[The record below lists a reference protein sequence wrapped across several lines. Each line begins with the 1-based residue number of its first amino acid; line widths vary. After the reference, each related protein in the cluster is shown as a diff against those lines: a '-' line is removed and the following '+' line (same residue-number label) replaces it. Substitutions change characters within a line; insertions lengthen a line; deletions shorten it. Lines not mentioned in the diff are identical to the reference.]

1 MLAAISKKL
10 LIAAKR
16 LRLVGGQTFR
26 MTKTIFIS
34 TILSLLI
41 YSCATK
47 TILKNGDLKGYC
59 GYEIVKAD
67 SCLIKFNT
75 DNTFIRTGT
84 MYIQTSG
91 TYLIKSDT
99 LIVNYYCD
107 SCSDSKAICCG
118 KQSFIKT
125 DKGKLKM
132 VSFFTI
138 KGEVMQ
144 LPKDYQDIELFK
156 CAD

>member
-1 MLAAISKKL
+1 MK
-10 LIAAKR
+10 
-16 LRLVGGQTFR
+16 
-26 MTKTIFIS
+26 KTIFIS

-41 YSCATK
+41 YNCDTK
-47 TILKNGDLKGYC
+47 TTLKNVDLKGYC

-75 DNTFIRTGT
+75 DSTFIRTGT

-99 LIVNYYCD
+99 LVVNYYCD
-107 SCSDSKAICCG
+107 SCSDSRTICCA
-118 KQSFIKT
+118 KQFFIKT
-125 DKGKLKM
+125 NRNKLKI
-132 VSFFTI
+132 VSLLTI
-138 KGEVMQ
+138 NGEVMQ
-144 LPKDYQDIELFK
+144 IPKDYQDIELFK

>member
-1 MLAAISKKL
+1 
-10 LIAAKR
+10 
-16 LRLVGGQTFR
+16 

-34 TILSLLI
+34 IIISLLI

-47 TILKNGDLKGYC
+47 IILKNGDLKGYC
-59 GYEIVKAD
+59 GYEIVKTD

-75 DNTFIRTGT
+75 DSTFIRTGS

-91 TYLIKSDT
+91 TYMIKSDT

-107 SCSDSKAICCG
+107 SCSDNKAICCG
-118 KQSFIKT
+118 KQSFIKA
-125 DKGKLKM
+125 DKDKLRI
-132 VSFFTI
+132 VSLVTI
-138 KGEVMQ
+138 NGEVMQ